1 MSELAPHL
9 RSILELPIPRFS
21 RAEMRR
27 RRAAIEALLAAHDCD
42 HLVFCG
48 ANRVGS
54 AVQWLTQWPVTAE
67 AVGVMT
73 PGERDALFVQYVNH
87 VPQARLIADEADVSW
102 GGESSI
108 AAAIEALEKRGAR
121 QDRVATLGPLS
132 IEQHAALAAK
142 FGRLASLNRDY
153 LRLRQVKSVE
163 ECDWLRI
170 GAYFSDRGMQALRA
184 AIRPGVSERELGDAV
199 ERAYVGQGGTTGIHY
214 IGTTS
219 MAAPDLAVPRQFPT
233 TRRIETGDV
242 IVAEITAAFW
252 DHPGQVLR
260 SFALGEPT
268 GLYRDLHAAAGDRSR
283 RRDRGCGLHHHRRS
297 SAGLRRRLPAA
308 DPRQQKPPGRSGPR
322 GALPR
327 RADGGYPAQ
336 RRHPRPHRGR
346 ADGRD
351 GADNGNRRRA
361 LACRAARLCAA
372 LTRVCRARSRVD
384 RGAGG
389 ANRGPADARS
399 CAGAGCGR
407 KESGPCLRRAPRGR
421 RSRRER
427 SWSTLHR
434 SAEGASTGQYR
445 RTLRLGQLFLHP
457 IGALRTPAIGAVGG
471 DMVAVLD

>member
-268 GLYRDLHAAAGDRSR
+268 GLYRDLHAAADAAFDAIAGVLKAGAMPAQVIEAAGVIEDAGFTIIDDLLHGYGGGYLPPILGSRSR
-283 RRDRGCGLHHHRRS
+283 PAGAVPEEPFRAGQTVVIQPNVVTRDHTAGVQTGEMVLITETGVERLH
-297 SAGLRRRLPAA
+297 AV
-308 DPRQQKPPGRSGPR
+308 PR
-322 GALPR
+322 GFV
-327 RADGGYPAQ
+327 
-336 RRHPRPHRGR
+336 
-346 ADGRD
+346 
-351 GADNGNRRRA
+351 
-361 LACRAARLCAA
+361 RL
-372 LTRVCRARSRVD
+372 
-384 RGAGG
+384 
-389 ANRGPADARS
+389 
-399 CAGAGCGR
+399 
-407 KESGPCLRRAPRGR
+407 
-421 RSRRER
+421 
-427 SWSTLHR
+427 
-434 SAEGASTGQYR
+434 
-445 RTLRLGQLFLHP
+445 
-457 IGALRTPAIGAVGG
+457 
-471 DMVAVLD
+471 